1 MKFKNLNFICN
12 YTNFEFKKHSNCIHM
27 NIVITGASKGI
38 GKETALAL
46 ARNRD
51 NHILAISRTES
62 SLLKLSEASEFNNIS
77 YIATDLNYSLKSPQ
91 GFLKRL
97 DSHFMSID
105 ILINNAGI
113 LINKPVTEISSDE
126 IRLMT
131 ETNFISPL
139 LLIKELISR
148 FHRGSHIVN
157 ISSMGGFQGSSRYP
171 GMAVYSAGKAALANI
186 TESLAS
192 EYEKDGIIFNCL
204 ALGAVQTEMLE
215 EAFPGYRAPVRAGE
229 MAQFISWFA
238 IEGSK
243 FFNGKVLPVSV
254 SNP

>member
-1 MKFKNLNFICN
+1 
-12 YTNFEFKKHSNCIHM
+12 M
-27 NIVITGASKGI
+27 NIVITGASRGI
-38 GKETALAL
+38 GKETALVL
-46 ARNRD
+46 ARSRE

-62 SLLKLSEASEFNNIS
+62 SLLKLSDTSEFNNIS
-77 YIATDLNYSLKSPQ
+77 YIATDLNKSLQSPES
-91 GFLKRL
+91 FLKQL
-97 DSHFMSID
+97 DSHFTGID

-113 LINKPVTEISSDE
+113 LINKPVTELSNSE

-131 ETNFISPL
+131 ETHFLSPL
-139 LLIKELISR
+139 LLIKELFSR

-171 GMAVYSAGKAALANI
+171 GMAVYSASKAALANL

-192 EYEKDGIIFNCL
+192 EYEKEGIFFNCL

-215 EAFPGYRAPVRAGE
+215 EAFPGYRAPVRADE
-229 MAQFISWFA
+229 MAEFISWFA
-238 IEGSK
+238 LEGSK

>member
-1 MKFKNLNFICN
+1 
-12 YTNFEFKKHSNCIHM
+12 M
-27 NIVITGASKGI
+27 NIVITGASRGI
-38 GKETALAL
+38 GKETALVL
-46 ARNRD
+46 ARSRE

-62 SLLKLSEASEFNNIS
+62 SLLKLSGTSEFNNIS
-77 YIATDLNYSLKSPQ
+77 YIATDLNKSLQSPES
-91 GFLKRL
+91 FLKQL
-97 DSHFMSID
+97 DSHFTGID

-113 LINKPVTEISSDE
+113 LINKPVTELSNSE

-131 ETNFISPL
+131 ETHFLSPL
-139 LLIKELISR
+139 LLIKELFSR

-171 GMAVYSAGKAALANI
+171 GMAVYSASKAALANL

-192 EYEKDGIIFNCL
+192 EYEKEGIFFNCL

-215 EAFPGYRAPVRAGE
+215 EAFPGYRAPVRADE
-229 MAQFISWFA
+229 MAEFISWFA
-238 IEGSK
+238 LEGSK

>member
-1 MKFKNLNFICN
+1 
-12 YTNFEFKKHSNCIHM
+12 M
-27 NIVITGASKGI
+27 NIVITGASRGI
-38 GKETALAL
+38 GKETALVL
-46 ARNRD
+46 SRSRE
-51 NHILAISRTES
+51 NHILAISRSES
-62 SLLKLSEASEFNNIS
+62 SLLKLSGASEFNNIS
-77 YIATDLNYSLKSPQ
+77 YIATDLNKSLQSPDS
-91 GFLKRL
+91 FLKQL
-97 DSHFMSID
+97 DSHFTGID

-113 LINKPVTEISSDE
+113 LINKPVTELSNSE

-131 ETNFISPL
+131 ETHFLSPL
-139 LLIKELISR
+139 LLIKELFSR

-171 GMAVYSAGKAALANI
+171 GMAVYSASKAALANL

-192 EYEKDGIIFNCL
+192 EYEKEGIFFNCL

-215 EAFPGYRAPVRAGE
+215 EAFPGYRAPVRADE
-229 MAQFISWFA
+229 MAEFISWFSL
-238 IEGSK
+238 EGSK